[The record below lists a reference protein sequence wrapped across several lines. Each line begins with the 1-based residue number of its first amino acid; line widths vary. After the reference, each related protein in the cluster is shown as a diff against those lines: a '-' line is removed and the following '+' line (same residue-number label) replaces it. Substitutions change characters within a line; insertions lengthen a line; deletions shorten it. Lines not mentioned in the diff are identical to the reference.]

1 MSGNRLIK
9 SFAEFL
15 SQKGFEIVNGADVSQ
30 QPPSEYKY
38 AKQIYTNRVVL
49 LPFLIKAALTIK
61 DTDSVFT
68 FSPGRPEDYGKL
80 QTFLDLLKD
89 GGYILNWAR
98 SADGYEI
105 NLTLDAEKTKFFRSE
120 WAEMCF
126 RYIIMKVVHQFCQE
140 ASPVLSCKVFQNV
153 EIRKA
158 SSENE
163 LFTELD
169 IVVQIENRFYIF
181 EVKSGPW
188 IRILQWAK
196 REEAFVDKQGRA
208 RQIVCTV
215 HDNIPANI
223 FEPQILMTIG
233 GIERRLLKLLRND
246 FPQPPS
252 HLASQPPNH
261 LTT

>member
-1 MSGNRLIK
+1 MSGNSLIK

-15 SQKGFEIVNGADVSQ
+15 SQKGFEIVNGDDISQ

-38 AKQIYTNRVVL
+38 AKQIFTNKVVL
-49 LPFLIKAALTIK
+49 LPFLLKAALK
-61 DTDSVFT
+61 MNDADSSFT
-68 FSPGRPEDYGKL
+68 FCPDRPEDYGKL
-80 QTFLDLLKD
+80 QTFLDSLKA
-89 GGYILNWAR
+89 GGYILNWIR
-98 SADGYEI
+98 NADRYEI
-105 NLTLDAEKTKFFRSE
+105 SLSQEAGKTRFFRYE
-120 WAEMCF
+120 WAEICF
-126 RYIIMKVVHQFCQE
+126 RYIIMKVVQQFCQ
-140 ASPVLSCKVFQNV
+140 AVSPVLSHKVFQNV

-158 SSENE
+158 SSGNE

-181 EVKSGPW
+181 EIKSGPW
-188 IRILQWAK
+188 IRIMQWAK
-196 REEAFVDKQGRA
+196 REEAFVDKQGCV

-246 FPQPPS
+246 FAQPS
-252 HLASQPPNH
+252 NH
-261 LTT
+261 PTT

>member
-1 MSGNRLIK
+1 MSGSRLIK

-15 SQKGFEIVNGADVSQ
+15 SQKGFEIVNEDDISQ

-38 AKQIYTNRVVL
+38 AKQIFTNKAVL
-49 LPFLIKAALTIK
+49 LSFLLKAALTIK
-61 DTDSVFT
+61 DTDSRFT
-68 FSPGRPEDYGKL
+68 FRLDRPEDYGKL
-80 QTFLDLLKD
+80 WSFLDSLKD
-89 GGYILNWAR
+89 DGYILNWSQNA
-98 SADGYEI
+98 GVHEI
-105 NLTLDAEKTKFFRSE
+105 RLSQDAEKTRFFRSE

-126 RYIIMKVVHQFCQE
+126 RYVIMKVVQQFCQE
-140 ASPVLSCKVFQNV
+140 TSPALSYKVFQNV

-158 SSENE
+158 SSEKE

-181 EVKSGPW
+181 EIKSGPW
-188 IRILQWAK
+188 IRIMQWAK
-196 REEAFVDKQGRA
+196 REEAFVDKQGCA

-233 GIERRLLKLLRND
+233 GIEKRLSKLLKND
-246 FPQPPS
+246 FS
-252 HLASQPPNH
+252 PPNH
-261 LTT
+261 PTT